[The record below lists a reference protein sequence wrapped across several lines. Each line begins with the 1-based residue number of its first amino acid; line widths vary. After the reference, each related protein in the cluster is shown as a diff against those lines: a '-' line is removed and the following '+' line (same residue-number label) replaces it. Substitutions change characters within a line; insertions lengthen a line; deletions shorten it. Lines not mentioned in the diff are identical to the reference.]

1 MAYLPIP
8 VVVYRG
14 GLRLGDKT
22 SQSPFLPLK
31 SGDGVGR
38 TQSEVRK
45 QRGRWDTTDKQVA
58 SMEHGGRYL
67 KRDGALG
74 EAQIPKE

>member
-1 MAYLPIP
+1 M
-8 VVVYRG
+8 
-14 GLRLGDKT
+14 

-31 SGDGVGR
+31 SGDGAGQ

-58 SMEHGGRYL
+58 SMEHRGRYL

-74 EAQIPKE
+74 GAQIPKE